1 MLTLTHTPG
10 AVLDR
15 PDQVS
20 RGAAMEEPRARLN
33 EPFFSAVSSAFG
45 PFTEY
50 LGSEREHASGP
61 PSPGGSRLFCHPT
74 HSTVGTTLR
83 MVGDRMLNRDG
94 GRVSGLVVLPNTPEA
109 QWWKLTRHM
118 ATVALLPSG
127 PSASHLEC
135 NLLGRWLPF
144 TPERRSLIV
153 AFPRSAGRGGYPL
166 VESARR
172 FDDGGIDSGYSSV
185 DVDGGSRLLHS
196 LPVGAIVF
204 AAPESAGEP
213 GALYMLEEP
222 YSPVDSTIPM
232 TLMAVRLLRDSRQ
245 CVTRTCDPAALPF
258 LIDST
263 QSYRGRGKDRASQPF
278 ALDVRKLFIATPYT
292 SELEIP
298 RSKTKGWERTKRYFH
313 FNSTACLA
321 FVARRS
327 SERSSEAPWPDDS
340 DDDDGAA
347 LALESDVRELGK
359 KDVELVCEQGAVTL
373 TSYDPKPEAMT

>member
-1 MLTLTHTPG
+1 MVET
-10 AVLDR
+10 
-15 PDQVS
+15 
-20 RGAAMEEPRARLN
+20 
-33 EPFFSAVSSAFG
+33 
-45 PFTEY
+45 
-50 LGSEREHASGP
+50 
-61 PSPGGSRLFCHPT
+61 HPT
-74 HSTVGTTLR
+74 YGNSRSASFRALR
-83 MVGDRMLNRDG
+83 
-94 GRVSGLVVLPNTPEA
+94 
-109 QWWKLTRHM
+109 
-118 ATVALLPSG
+118 LPSG
-127 PSASHLEC
+127 VQPPWPMAPFYARAAKPDRRVPAF
-135 NLLGRWLPF
+135 GRSRRLP
-144 TPERRSLIV
+144 L
-153 AFPRSAGRGGYPL
+153 L

-172 FDDGGIDSGYSSV
+172 FDDGGIDSGYSAV
-185 DVDGGSRLLHS
+185 GVDGESRLLHS

-313 FNSTACLA
+313 FDSTP
-321 FVARRS
+321 ARRPVGG
-327 SERSSEAPWPDDS
+327 RHAGG
-340 DDDDGAA
+340 GAA
-347 LALESDVRELGK
+347 ADAQGPADAQAGDHPAYGMGGHLQAPSRPDPLGK
-359 KDVELVCEQGAVTL
+359 YLLRRHRRGQPTGAARLRISPTRRSTRAL
-373 TSYDPKPEAMT
+373 RGCGKSSRG